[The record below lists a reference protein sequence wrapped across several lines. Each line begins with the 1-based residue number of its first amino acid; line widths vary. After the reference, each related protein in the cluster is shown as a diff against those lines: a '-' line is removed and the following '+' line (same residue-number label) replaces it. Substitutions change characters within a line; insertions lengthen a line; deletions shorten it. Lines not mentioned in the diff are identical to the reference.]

1 MRTVKVR
8 ILPPQPIFSFKNSVG
23 GVGCFY
29 SSCRTAVCRRN
40 PCFQSEALVFG
51 QIPHANA
58 SKSRSLVSAIQSAC
72 FAISLDVRDFGAQT
86 SPVPI
91 SQDCQ
96 TQGLRAP
103 CPPETQRSIPE
114 DHHARYERTHLPFIC
129 ALQKSSGVSAGVAS
143 RASLSGAL
151 PGGRHFCRRAGI
163 RSKRQYGFRHKLD
176 QWRSLPATAKRAFHS
191 RVVAKSFPPSGR
203 RKRLPHRGSS
213 GATWN

>member
-58 SKSRSLVSAIQSAC
+58 SKSRSLVSAIQSDC

-96 TQGLRAP
+96 PKDCGLLSPRDAKVHPRGSRCSLRTNASTLHLCAP
-103 CPPETQRSIPE
+103 RIFGPFGKRRVSRFSQRRSAWRPPFLPVRRYPDKTSIWFP
-114 DHHARYERTHLPFIC
+114 ARTGPMEIPSCNGKT
-129 ALQKSSGVSAGVAS
+129 
-143 RASLSGAL
+143 
-151 PGGRHFCRRAGI
+151 
-163 RSKRQYGFRHKLD
+163 
-176 QWRSLPATAKRAFHS
+176 SLP
-191 RVVAKSFPPSGR
+191 
-203 RKRLPHRGSS
+203 
-213 GATWN
+213 